1 LDTYA
6 TRRARLNSQL
16 PFRIQQAHVFQMSF
30 RPNLH
35 KRSILVSRTPKD
47 RKAWRNRKPGRNPR
61 PLTSIISVYNERGDA
76 LSATLSACTQPCYP
90 VSFIFVVDDGS
101 QLPARLPDWAKGS
114 SQIVLLRLEQ
124 NRGIS
129 AARNAAIARAT
140 SPLLACVNP
149 EVLPDPDWVATC
161 VDYLRARPQIGA
173 CYTRTVPDNTRG
185 LLTRWRMRFQ
195 EPKFAEHTGP
205 AAFAHGHAVFF
216 RRAAVEAVGR
226 LVQSGRELPG
236 SSLSLSLSLSLPH
249 QMDHH
254 PCGKKCR
261 QRPLLISANR
271 YGSMG
276 VRVVDRHRTH
286 REAHFS
292 RVITYRIRRG

>member
-1 LDTYA
+1 VFENSAAWIDDCYKPGCSKAVHSAANGFDFSWHRGETTVLGRKADGGQEPQGLDTYA

-30 RPNLH
+30 RPN
-35 KRSILVSRTPKD
+35 
-47 RKAWRNRKPGRNPR
+47 
-61 PLTSIISVYNERGDA
+61 
-76 LSATLSACTQPCYP
+76 
-90 VSFIFVVDDGS
+90 
-101 QLPARLPDWAKGS
+101 WAKGS

-124 NRGIS
+124 NQGIS

-195 EPKFAEHTGP
+195 EPQFAEHTGP

-236 SSLSLSLSLSLPH
+236 SSLSLPH